1 MVNIGW
7 WRLMIY
13 RDSMISLLVLIVV
26 GRGLLKAWISKLEYN
41 MKKDLLLNK
50 NNKGEKAFLIFSPKI
65 NSQLLATF
73 ESKVC
78 ISMVDQVQESLSFPR
93 SFIITYRYRK
103 RKKCIFT
110 NLWQVFMPNC
120 FYFKNKKKDL
130 IPFQL

>member
-1 MVNIGW
+1 
-7 WRLMIY
+7 
-13 RDSMISLLVLIVV
+13 
-26 GRGLLKAWISKLEYN
+26 

-65 NSQLLATF
+65 NSQLLAIF
-73 ESKVC
+73 GLKDC
-78 ISMVDQVQESLSFPR
+78 ISMVDQVQESLFFPR

-120 FYFKNKKKDL
+120 FYFKNKRKDL